1 MTQTVY
7 RFVQQIYPVPKQPNY
22 DRSLAGLS
30 FPIGHGESALKP
42 IKLFLRHNE
51 EHAKGFLKL
60 FLSKTKIHMDFI
72 GQLSPFSL
80 RFRRHFDPCD
90 DDDTRWM
97 EKMVTVDI
105 TKKKTE
111 NKRP

>member
-1 MTQTVY
+1 M
-7 RFVQQIYPVPKQPNY
+7 QQIYPIPKQPNY

-42 IKLFLRHNE
+42 IKLYLRHDE

-72 GQLSPFSL
+72 GQPSPFSL
-80 RFRRHFDPCD
+80 KFRRHFDPCD
-90 DDDTRWM
+90 DDDTRWT
-97 EKMVTVDI
+97 EKMVTVEIMKDKVE
-105 TKKKTE
+105 KK
-111 NKRP
+111 RD